1 MGVCGMQR
9 SGAQSNVIWVNGGP
23 LHMSVGSKAS
33 PDHHIRAAQTHQ
45 SFVIVAYRDAASP
58 DSKNSAEKYKAGDKF
73 ITRCVLEARQNRK
86 HRPAFGCVAS

>member
-1 MGVCGMQR
+1 MRWVFVGC
-9 SGAQSNVIWVNGGP
+9 SGQAPSLTSYGLTVAR
-23 LHMSVGSKAS
+23 SKAS

-45 SFVIVAYRDAASP
+45 SFIIVAYRDAASP